1 MPGRV
6 SLTNN
11 NTNNNGGTMIL
22 NHQTANMCSLST
34 LLTNF
39 TEVTVLLQKVASNVS
54 IFSVELISIP
64 TSSSAP
70 YFPARPSPVVQVR
83 T

>member
-1 MPGRV
+1 MTGRF

-11 NTNNNGGTMIL
+11 NTNNNGGAMIL
-22 NHQTANMCSLST
+22 NYQTANRCSLST

-54 IFSVELISIP
+54 IFSVELISIL

-70 YFPARPSPVVQVR
+70 CFPARPASVVQVR